1 MRTEEIIIRL
11 FCMVDDKLAHVKK
24 RKNANLYPSEI
35 VTIGILFCLK
45 GVHYRAFYRWLK
57 GDWLHLFPQL
67 PECSRLLRL
76 LAEYEPLTDHF
87 LVAPQPE
94 SVIDSYGLELIH
106 PIREGRSPAQVGQK
120 GQSNHRWIVGVKLC
134 WLITPQ
140 GQVIDWKWATANT
153 HDQHF
158 QEVGTAWT
166 QQTKVLSDLGF
177 RKRGEEPV
185 NWQFCQH
192 GQRNE
197 RMIVERVFSVIT
209 VVNHLKKIFHRVE
222 KYLTARFG
230 YLAAMLNCLIE
241 LADGKL
247 AIAQFSL

>member
-1 MRTEEIIIRL
+1 M
-11 FCMVDDKLAHVKK
+11 
-24 RKNANLYPSEI
+24 
-35 VTIGILFCLK
+35 
-45 GVHYRAFYRWLK
+45 
-57 GDWLHLFPQL
+57 
-67 PECSRLLRL
+67 
-76 LAEYEPLTDHF
+76 TDHF
-87 LVAPQPE
+87 LVPPQPE

-106 PIREGRSPAQVGQK
+106 PIREGRSPAQIGKK
-120 GQSNHRWIVGVKLC
+120 GLSNHRWIVGVKLC

-166 QQTKVLSDLGF
+166 EQTEVFSDLGF
-177 RKRGEEPV
+177 RKRGEDPV
-185 NWQFCQH
+185 NWQFCQR
-192 GQRNE
+192 GERND
-197 RMIVERVFSVIT
+197 RMVVERVFSGMT

-230 YLAAMLNCLIE
+230 YVAAMLNCLIE
-241 LADGKL
+241 LAEGKL